1 MKNQNK
7 DNLLY
12 FADDEIVTGKTENKK
27 VFVTKRIN
35 GKETHLKQ
43 EINRETEYKRI
54 PNTQGFNFEREI
66 VIGVNSNKKSTNNKS
81 FNEPKKAKRTNVNN
95 KSKESK
101 NLKTNQKK
109 KNLENTKKSKEAKN
123 TININSKKRINEKY
137 YEDFNKVKNT
147 KRNSKGKNNKIFIT
161 TISILF
167 MLISLCI
174 MTLLTPLFNINE
186 IKVEGNNKVTSAN
199 IINLSKLKM
208 GQNIFKNNKGKI
220 KKYIKENAYIEDV
233 KIKRILPSTIE
244 INVVE
249 RKIEYQIQL
258 ISSYI
263 YIDGKGN
270 ILEKADTKENA
281 VVLDGFFTSEEQ
293 LTKGKKLDNI
303 DLNKISNV
311 NDIKNAI
318 SQIEGLQM
326 SDIKINIK
334 KDNDYII
341 YLNSEKK
348 KIYIGDSSNLLNK
361 MLYIKKILENEKEN
375 QGSIFINGN
384 LNEGFKPYFRE
395 EEYKE

>member
-1 MKNQNK
+1 M
-7 DNLLY
+7 LLLSY
-12 FADDEIVTGKTENKK
+12 HE

-81 FNEPKKAKRTNVNN
+81 FNEPKKAKRPNVNN

>member
-81 FNEPKKAKRTNVNN
+81 FNEPKKAKRPNVNN